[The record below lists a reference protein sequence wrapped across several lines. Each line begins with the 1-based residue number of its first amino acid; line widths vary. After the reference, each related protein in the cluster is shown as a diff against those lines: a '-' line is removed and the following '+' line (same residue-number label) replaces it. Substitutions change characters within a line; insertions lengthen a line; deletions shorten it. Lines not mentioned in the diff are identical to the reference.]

1 MHHDSTPNER
11 LGTILVIISAATYAL
26 FPVLLNHELA
36 PLPPLLFAA
45 MLNLLSALVVLPIVI
60 ARGEIPRLQLRALWK
75 DYLGLVF
82 GIIILPQSLIFYG
95 AQKTSAINTTFFLQF
110 EVLYTLLIS
119 RYLFGARLT
128 KFHAVGGTLIF
139 LSGVF
144 AAYKP
149 GFQLNSGDLFVAAG
163 AFFYPFGNHFSKRI
177 VAAVPS
183 FGAMLIRF
191 SLGGLGILALS
202 MLLESPS
209 WTNLSTLEIKGWVTI
224 LSGVLI
230 VFVVSKFAWYEG
242 LRHLSIVQA
251 VNLAFTCPAI
261 SVVLAMSVLGELPN
275 IYQLTGFVLLF
286 PGLWFT
292 TRSAPTTAVVSPGT
306 DVAARQRPVDN
317 D

>member
-1 MHHDSTPNER
+1 
-11 LGTILVIISAATYAL
+11 
-26 FPVLLNHELA
+26 
-36 PLPPLLFAA
+36 
-45 MLNLLSALVVLPIVI
+45 
-60 ARGEIPRLQLRALWK
+60 
-75 DYLGLVF
+75 
-82 GIIILPQSLIFYG
+82 
-95 AQKTSAINTTFFLQF
+95 
-110 EVLYTLLIS
+110 
-119 RYLFGARLT
+119 
-128 KFHAVGGTLIF
+128 
-139 LSGVF
+139 
-144 AAYKP
+144 
-149 GFQLNSGDLFVAAG
+149 
-163 AFFYPFGNHFSKRI
+163 
-177 VAAVPS
+177 
-183 FGAMLIRF
+183 MLIRF

-209 WTNLSTLEIKGWVTI
+209 WTNLSALEIKGWVTI